1 MEKVKINIINPKLN
15 YLNIDKVFSIV
26 RFTTSEKYIPF
37 GAQFIDV
44 FSQNIKAKSVVFE
57 NGRSLYTLFAKAELE
72 NINLRAEI
80 DKIEG
85 AEVLTFSVLKNSEI
99 QQIPVHLLVQLLV
112 NSLSSPENNR
122 LRFNNLTGK
131 LFLYNESL
139 FERRKFK
146 DDRLIT
152 KIPAIEF
159 KVHCDL
165 NLELRTTTF
174 TSLLLKTKLDF
185 SRKSLHKYAKY
196 TYSHATK
203 SMRRIIDGENFDA
216 KDVFIIKQEPRKKTI
231 IPFLDFNEL
240 DSFQES
246 KMGFMSET
254 LEKIEDKL
262 SEYLQ
267 LAFNETSVK
276 DTFRTADQN
285 QQDINSIISQ
295 TKKTVHIINAVGET
309 ADDYIEVFQD
319 TLKSILPTIKA
330 TISDN
335 HKKQALNIRLLHNKH
350 YYDKNGIQDKYDASL
365 INTQHLTIED
375 FKYNNTNAVKAIL
388 KELLIKNDIEKK
400 QVSILDWAQYNFTDD
415 FVFGIKDDEQFI
427 FLKITSSGKMQ
438 FEIKEQTLFN
448 QSEFDDLISIFDE
461 DSTVE
466 GVVKNHLE
474 HINVIKRT
482 GLYTLPNFKE
492 IYGQLK
498 AENKNENFK
507 MSDVKQWL
515 SETDLEEKHKDYYQ
529 SLFNNWTEEFIS
541 KSNLLQIIDHR
552 SVKKRLSKH
561 IQDNTGIV
569 VKSYMRDKT
578 KYDLM
583 DSNLDIHSYYE
594 DGKLFYYVGTIG
606 DGMRTKI
613 GRASIIREISG
624 FSDAPVFFD
633 EMLPLM
639 NVDFVRY
646 GDLTVIPFPFKYIRE
661 WVLLNKK
668 KSPSKRKNS

>member
-1 MEKVKINIINPKLN
+1 MEKVKINIVNPKLN
-15 YLNIDKVFSIV
+15 YLNIDNKFSIV
-26 RFTTSEKYIPF
+26 RFTTSENYIPF
-37 GAQFIDV
+37 GAQFIDA
-44 FSQNIKAKSVVFE
+44 FSQNIKAKRVVFE
-57 NGRSLYTLFAKAELE
+57 NGRSLYTLFAKAELKDI
-72 NINLRAEI
+72 NIRAEI

-85 AEVLTFSVLKNSEI
+85 AEVLTFSVLKNIEI
-99 QQIPVHLLVQLLV
+99 QQIPVHLLVQLLI
-112 NSLSSPENNR
+112 NSLSSPKHHR

-159 KVHCDL
+159 KVHSDL
-165 NLELRTTTF
+165 NIELRTTTF

-185 SRKSLHKYAKY
+185 SRKPLHKYAKY

-203 SMRRIIDGENFDA
+203 SMRRIIDGENLDA

-246 KMGFMSET
+246 KMGFMAET

-267 LAFNETSVK
+267 LAFKEASVK
-276 DTFRTADQN
+276 NTFRTADQA

-295 TKKTVHIINAVGET
+295 TKIPVNIINAVGET
-309 ADDYIEVFQD
+309 AEDYIEVFQD
-319 TLKSILPTIKA
+319 ALKTILPTTQT
-330 TISDN
+330 TISGN
-335 HKKQALNIRLLHNKH
+335 HKKQALNIRLVHNKD
-350 YYDKNGIQDKYDASL
+350 YYDKNGIQDKYDTSL
-365 INTQHLTIED
+365 TNTQHLTIED
-375 FKYNNTNAVKAIL
+375 FKYNNTSAVKAIL
-388 KELLIKNDIEKK
+388 KELLIKGDIEKR
-400 QVSILDWAQYNFTDD
+400 QVSIVDWAQYNFTNDY
-415 FVFGIKDDEQFI
+415 VFGIKDDEKFI

-466 GVVKNHLE
+466 GVVKNHLG

-482 GLYTLPNFKE
+482 VLYTLPNFKE
-492 IYGQLK
+492 IHSQLK
-498 AENKNENFK
+498 AESKSENFK
-507 MSDVKQWL
+507 ISDVKLWL
-515 SETDLEEKHKDYYQ
+515 SETDIAEKDKHHYQ
-529 SLFNNWTEEFIS
+529 TIFNNWDEECIS

-552 SVKKRLSKH
+552 SVKKKLSKH
-561 IQDNTGIV
+561 ILEKTGIV

-583 DSNLDIHSYYE
+583 DSNLDIHSYSE
-594 DGKLFYYVGTIG
+594 NGRLFYYVGTIG

-624 FSDAPVFFD
+624 FQDAPIFFD

-646 GDLTVIPFPFKYIRE
+646 GDLTVIPFPFKYLRE
-661 WVLLNKK
+661 WIKIHK
-668 KSPSKRKNS
+668 HFQQT

>member
-1 MEKVKINIINPKLN
+1 MEKVKINIVNPKLN
-15 YLNIDKVFSIV
+15 YHNIDNEFSIV
-26 RFTTSEKYIPF
+26 RFTTSENYIPF
-37 GAQFIDV
+37 GAQFIDA

-57 NGRSLYTLFAKAELE
+57 NGRSLYTLFTKAELE
-72 NINLRAEI
+72 KINLRAEI

-85 AEVLTFSVLKNSEI
+85 AEVLTFSVLKNREI
-99 QQIPVHLLVQLLV
+99 QQIPIHLLVQLLI
-112 NSLSSPENNR
+112 NSLSSPENHR

-159 KVHCDL
+159 KVHSDL
-165 NLELRTTTF
+165 NLELRITTF

-216 KDVFIIKQEPRKKTI
+216 KDVFIIKQEPRKKTV

-246 KMGFMSET
+246 KMGFMAET
-254 LEKIEDKL
+254 LEKVEDKL
-262 SEYLQ
+262 NVCLQ
-267 LAFNETSVK
+267 LAFKEASVK
-276 DTFRTADQN
+276 NTFRTADQN

-309 ADDYIEVFQD
+309 AEDYIEVFQD
-319 TLKSILPTIKA
+319 TLKTVLPTTKT
-330 TISDN
+330 TISGN
-335 HKKQALNIRLLHNKH
+335 HKKQALNIRLVHNKH
-350 YYDKNGIQDKYDASL
+350 YYDKNGIQDKYDSSL

-375 FKYNNTNAVKAIL
+375 FKYNNTSAVKAVL
-388 KELLIKNDIEKK
+388 KELLIKNDIVKK
-400 QVSILDWAQYNFTDD
+400 QVSIIDWPQYNFTND
-415 FVFGIKDDEQFI
+415 FVFGIKDYEQFI
-427 FLKITSSGKMQ
+427 FLKITPSGKMQ
-438 FEIKEQTLFN
+438 FEVKEQTLFN
-448 QSEFDDLISIFDE
+448 QSEFDDLISIFEE

-466 GVVKNHLE
+466 GVVKNHLG

-482 GLYTLPNFKE
+482 GLYTIPNFKE

-507 MSDVKQWL
+507 ISDVKRWL
-515 SETDLEEKHKDYYQ
+515 SDTDIEEKHKKHYQ
-529 SLFNNWTEEFIS
+529 TIFNNWDEEFIS
-541 KSNLLQIIDHR
+541 KSNLLKIIDHR
-552 SVKKRLSKH
+552 SVKKKLSKH
-561 IQDNTGIV
+561 VFEKTGIV

-583 DSNLDIHSYYE
+583 DSNLDIHSYSE
-594 DGKLFYYVGTIG
+594 NGKLFYYVGTIG

-613 GRASIIREISG
+613 GRASKIREISG
-624 FSDAPVFFD
+624 FSDAPIFFD

-646 GDLTVIPFPFKYIRE
+646 GDLTVIPFPFKYLRE
-661 WVLLNKK
+661 WARISHKEQI
-668 KSPSKRKNS
+668 